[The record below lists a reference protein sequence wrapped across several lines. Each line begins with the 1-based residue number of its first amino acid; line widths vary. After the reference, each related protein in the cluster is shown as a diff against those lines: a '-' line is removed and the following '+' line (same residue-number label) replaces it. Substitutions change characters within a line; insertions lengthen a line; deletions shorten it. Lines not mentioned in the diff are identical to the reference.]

1 MEDTLQLLNGQQAA
15 KWLNLSYRSF
25 MQEVNKGNIGYKIIG
40 SVRRYPLRAL
50 EQWLNNTMYHLDYS
64 NVAKSTTHISRSCP
78 PPEPE
83 LTLDELREKY
93 FPRKRRNGAS
103 ATLKN

>member
-1 MEDTLQLLNGQQAA
+1 MENTLQLLNGQQAA
-15 KWLNLSYRSF
+15 KWLNLNYRTF
-25 MQEVNKGNIGYKIIG
+25 MKEVSKGNIGYKIIG
-40 SVRRYPLRAL
+40 SVRRYPLKAL
-50 EQWLNNTMYHLDYS
+50 EEWLNNITFHLDYT
-64 NVAKSTTHISRSCP
+64 NVAKSTTPISRSCP

-103 ATLKN
+103 AILKN